1 MFEKLR
7 EKCRLARIDREMRE
21 FDQKYNQDKNYFKE
35 NMYGEWDGMRWNY
48 QNGLYAIPK
57 EKDYKGNWILE
68 LFSKD
73 GKKLDEAE
81 LMDIANWHHNFVRV
95 DFKYIEVD
103 KHYDRLGNCLTCL
116 GVFCTDDEVGDNLY
130 VVPYVNGK
138 YFLYNHKNC
147 FMVGDEEDS
156 CIFFDGFKGVK
167 GDNGEKLILGMVSGQ
182 SESTGFGKLCNTRY
196 YDEFYQIDLNGKILK
211 KWKEWKKDGEELSSS
226 TSTE

>member
-21 FDQKYNQDKNYFKE
+21 FDQKYNQDKSYFKE
-35 NMYGEWDGMRWNY
+35 NMYGVWDGMRRNY

-57 EKDYKGNWILE
+57 EKDDRGNWILE

-81 LMDIANWHHNFVRV
+81 LMDIANWHHDFVRV

-103 KHYDRLGNCLTCL
+103 KHYDRLGNCITCL
-116 GVFCTDDEVGDNLY
+116 GVFCKDEELGDNLY
-130 VVPYVNGK
+130 AVPYHNDK
-138 YFLYNHKNC
+138 FYLYNHKEC
-147 FMVGDEEDS
+147 FLVDHGNL
-156 CIFFDGFKGVK
+156 FDGFKGIT
-167 GDNGEKLILGMVSGQ
+167 GENGEKLILGTVTGL
-182 SESTGFGKLCNTRY
+182 SESTGFGKLRDTKY
-196 YDEFYQIDLNGKILK
+196 YDMFYHIDLNGKILK
-211 KWKEWKKDGEELSSS
+211 TWKEWKTEDGKDLSSW